1 MVKDDIDA
9 AVEIRAKAA
18 EHSPRSL
25 RKLLAKLVDSINWL
39 PGLLLSLLALI
50 WAVKS
55 FWQAEEAKKPSM
67 MESCRDHP
75 VCDLRIGW

>member
-18 EHSPRSL
+18 KHSPRYL
-25 RKLLAKLVDSINWL
+25 RELFVKLVDGINWL
-39 PGLLLSLLALI
+39 PGLLFGLLALT

-55 FWQAEEAKKPSM
+55 FWQAEEADKLSM
-67 MESCRDHP
+67 MESC
-75 VCDLRIGW
+75 